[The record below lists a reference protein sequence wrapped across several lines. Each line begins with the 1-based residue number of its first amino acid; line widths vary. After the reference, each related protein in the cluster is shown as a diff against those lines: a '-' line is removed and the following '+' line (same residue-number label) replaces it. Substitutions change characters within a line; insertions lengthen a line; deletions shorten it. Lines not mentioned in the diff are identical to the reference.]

1 MLKST
6 NINENEVEKLL
17 KDLFN
22 YLSKHIPTIVIY
34 RDKETIEMLLKNTN
48 KYQTYEFTSPIL

>member
-1 MLKST
+1 MLKLT

-22 YLSKHIPTIVIY
+22 YLSKHIPTITIY
-34 RDKETIEMLLKNTN
+34 RDKENIDRLKETN
-48 KYQTYEFTSPIL
+48 KYQTYEFTSQTI

>member
-6 NINENEVEKLL
+6 NMNENEVETLL

-34 RDKETIEMLLKNTN
+34 RDKETIEMLKNTN
-48 KYQTYEFTSPIL
+48 KYQTYEFTSLTL

>member
-1 MLKST
+1 MLKLT

-22 YLSKHIPTIVIY
+22 YLSKHTPTITIY
-34 RDKETIEMLLKNTN
+34 HDKENIDKLKETN
-48 KYQTYEFTSPIL
+48 NYQTYKFTTQVL